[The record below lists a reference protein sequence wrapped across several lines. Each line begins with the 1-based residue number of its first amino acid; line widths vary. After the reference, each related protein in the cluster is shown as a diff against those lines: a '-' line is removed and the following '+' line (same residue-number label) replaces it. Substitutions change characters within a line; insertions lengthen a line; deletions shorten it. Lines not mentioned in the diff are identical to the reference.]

1 MKPLFFAK
9 DQSGMTLVEVTLA
22 LGITAFAAV
31 TIMGL
36 LTVALGHNTDSAER
50 AIFVNIYRN
59 VTEAIKTTTESSDP
73 SLAWTQELT
82 YDREAVPTGATN
94 SSAHYRAEISAQP
107 SATWPGA
114 TSTDAWNVNV
124 KVISI
129 PKDQSVFERNL
140 IFVKEP
146 LASGTNP

>member
-1 MKPLFFAK
+1 M
-9 DQSGMTLVEVTLA
+9 SLVEVTLA

-59 VTEAIKTTTESSDP
+59 VTEAIKTTTESADP
-73 SLAWTQELT
+73 SLSWTNVLT
-82 YDREAVPTGATN
+82 YDREAVPTTAAN
-94 SSAHYRAEISAQP
+94 STAHYRAEISAQP
-107 SATWPGA
+107 SSTWPGA
-114 TSTDAWNVNV
+114 TSTNAWNVHV
-124 KVISI
+124 KLISI
-129 PKDQSVFERNL
+129 PKDQAVFERNL

-146 LASGTNP
+146 LTSGTNP